1 MPTREHTD
9 PKALDEMWHR
19 GELLSTDSPNA
30 PIAPS
35 LIHRLWLWIKENLF
49 KEPLETRDEDSEVM
63 RRIRVHEWATRGARR
78 LRKLDRKDSA
88 DILVVTAMLLG
99 FEDVWAKR
107 PRAREVRRS

>member
-1 MPTREHTD
+1 MSTREHTD

-19 GELLSTDSPNA
+19 GELLTTGSPNA
-30 PIAPS
+30 PAAPS
-35 LIHRLWLWIKENLF
+35 LLRRVWLWIKEELL

-78 LRKLDRKDSA
+78 LRKLDRKDAA

-99 FEDVWAKR
+99 FEDTWAPTRQPRKVR
-107 PRAREVRRS
+107 P